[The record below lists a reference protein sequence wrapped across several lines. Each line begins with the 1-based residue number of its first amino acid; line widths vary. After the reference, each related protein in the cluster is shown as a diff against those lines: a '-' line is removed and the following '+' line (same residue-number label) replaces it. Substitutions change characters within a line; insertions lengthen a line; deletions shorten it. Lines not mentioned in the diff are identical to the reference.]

1 MVDQSLLKRR
11 SGGGL
16 SHSGKGGWV
25 GGVSQFC
32 STDKEE
38 PGGGGGQGEEIYS
51 LTFFSNREVVKDIK
65 GPFLLLQ
72 FCT

>member
-38 PGGGGGQGEEIYS
+38 PGGGGQGEEIYS
-51 LTFFSNREVVKDIK
+51 FTFFSNREVVKDFK
-65 GPFLLLQ
+65 GPFLLVQ